1 MAGIEVRGA
10 SEHNLHDLDVDIGGG
25 ITVLVGVSGSGK
37 SSLAFDTVYA
47 EARRRFL
54 DALSMRSPWARVRPP
69 HVRQIRGLGPAVA
82 VSQNELNRNPNSTVA
97 SASGLMPFL
106 RVLFARF
113 GEASCP
119 DCGTPVRPLTTEAR
133 RSALADVKKPVDVLA
148 VMARGASGSHRTLR
162 RVVPDIVVKSD
173 VISVP
178 VARLGARAGAREIN
192 DAIARADQLGAIEIV
207 AGPLSLLRA
216 PVCPGCGRWVGS
228 ARPPEFRP
236 GTVASATWR
245 LGGLTLDEVV
255 RLDVA
260 AAHAFADALDLPG
273 AGRATS
279 ELARRIDALAG
290 LGLGYLGL
298 DRPVPTL
305 SRGEAQRVRIAQI
318 LVNRLEDLLHVLDE
332 PSIGLHPREVRSLL
346 DTLAKLPG
354 PVVMVEHDPRAAALA
369 DDAIEIGPGAGDD
382 GGRIVFRGTPAALW
396 KADTVSGRRF
406 SAKRSV
412 EWRNERRNDGQSST
426 RPAKRDAKAADGAAL
441 VVRNATLRNLRGV
454 TCHVP
459 LGSLTV
465 VTGPSGAGKTTL
477 ARDVVLAS
485 VEAGK
490 AVGCDGVDGPGLR
503 PVMVDQ
509 SPIGNNPR
517 SNPATYTKVLDRIR
531 NTFAKATGVSASA
544 FSFNRA
550 EGACEGC
557 DGYGAI
563 EVKLRW
569 LAPSWVECWACE
581 GARFRP
587 EVLEHT
593 IERHGRHLNIADVLD
608 LPVSDALALLGDDKA
623 TAKVLS
629 AMDEVGLGYLSLG
642 QPSPSLSGGEA
653 QRIRLA
659 RHLARVKAGDLL
671 VLDEPTI
678 GLHPHDVDRL
688 LDTLDRLVSG
698 GATVLVVEHQEDVI
712 VAADHVIDLGPGAG
726 PEGGTLVREGRPRRA
741 DLPPI
746 KPRTKPRREPRT
758 SDRIRIRG
766 AAANNLR
773 DVDVDVPKGKFVV
786 VTGLSGSG
794 KSSLVG
800 DVLEAEASRR
810 LLECLSMYER
820 QGTREGPESNVRSI
834 DGLGPT
840 VVLDGRRYLSRTTTG
855 EATGVSAHVAT
866 LLSRIGVGP
875 CDACGELAVR
885 RSSPLPEAHRVCA
898 DCGAEAV
905 RAEPRHFSPN
915 LYAAACIGCGG
926 VGFKQ
931 IPSEAKL
938 IKDPTKSVRGGAFV
952 SPGYFPRSYL
962 IQDGTGGNRAF
973 KAIAAHFGFDIED
986 AWQDIPEAG
995 RHALLWGARNELG
1008 RWHGILPILA
1018 TEVGDLYTDRVV
1030 CEACSGER
1038 LRPPY
1043 HAIELAT
1050 PQRSEGAG
1058 GCKTRRALNEMP
1070 LRELRTFLAGIEV
1083 PEILATSHNAALR
1096 RLEFLALV
1104 GLDYV
1109 HLDRLLFTL
1118 SAGEA
1123 QRVRLAAVIG
1133 SDLRDLTVLLDEPTR
1148 GLHAREV
1155 DALSEALVALARQGN
1170 TVLVVE
1176 HDAAVI
1182 RRADHVIEM
1191 GPGSG
1196 MHGGRVMTKG
1206 VPSALKKGV
1215 TRDLLGGRIS
1225 LPTTR
1230 ERRVPKD
1237 WIVVRAPRGNNLRAD
1252 EVRLPLGV
1260 LGGVCGPSGSGKST
1274 LVVDTVARALNPQ
1287 KATGTWS
1294 SGDTRPLAHEALE
1307 APPLRLVMMDQSRRG
1322 VQSPG
1327 EHLGVTNALRKRYAE
1342 HDPDA
1347 VELCDSCGG
1356 RGAITVDMVFLSSI
1370 VYPCDACDGTGYAR
1384 LAHDISLRGVPLP
1397 ELETRSLAGVLEL
1410 WSDVDPIA
1418 RPLSAAV
1425 RLNLGYLS
1433 LRQPTAS
1440 MSGGECQRLRLADAI
1455 ARKRQATPRLF
1466 VLDEPTVGLHDR
1478 DVASLVQALDEIV
1491 EAGDGVLV
1499 VEHHTGL
1506 LACCDWL
1513 VELDEGHIAAEG
1525 HPDDIARGTSPTAPY
1540 LAGASRTTTGGAR
1553 SATASGSR

>member
-1 MAGIEVRGA
+1 MRGIEVRGA
-10 SEHNLHDLDVDIGGG
+10 AEHNLHDVDVDLARG

-54 DALSMRSPWARVRPP
+54 DALSMRSPWTRMRPP
-69 HVRQIRGLGPAVA
+69 HVKTINGLGPAVA

-133 RSALADVKKPVDVLA
+133 RTALAEAKKPVEVRA
-148 VMARGASGSHRTLR
+148 VMARGASGSHRALQR
-162 RVVPDIVVKSD
+162 AVPDVVVKNGE
-173 VISVP
+173 ITMP
-178 VARLGARAGAREIN
+178 IARLTAKATARDIN
-192 DAIARADQLGAIEIV
+192 DAIARADQLGAVEIV
-207 AGPLSLLRA
+207 AGSLSLLRA
-216 PVCPGCGRWVGS
+216 PVCPQCGRWVGS

-236 GTVASATWR
+236 GTVASQTWR

-255 RLDVA
+255 RLDVRA
-260 AAHAFADALDLPG
+260 ALAFASGLDLPG

-279 ELARRIDALAG
+279 ELVRRIDALAG
-290 LGLGYLGL
+290 LGLGYLDL
-298 DRPVPTL
+298 DRPIPTL

-332 PSIGLHPREVRSLL
+332 PSIGLHPREVKGLL
-346 DTLAKLPG
+346 DTLAQLPG

-369 DDAIEIGPGAGDD
+369 DDAIEIGPGAGED
-382 GGRIVFRGTPAALW
+382 GGRIVFHGTPAALW
-396 KADTVSGRRF
+396 KADTISGQRF
-406 SAKRSV
+406 S
-412 EWRNERRNDGQSST
+412 QM
-426 RPAKRDAKAADGAAL
+426 RPPIGNCEAHADGSL
-441 VVRNATLRNLRGV
+441 VVRDASLRNLRGV
-454 TCHVP
+454 TCNVP
-459 LGSLTV
+459 IGKLTV
-465 VTGPSGAGKTTL
+465 ITGPSGAGKTTL

-485 VEAGK
+485 VEEGK
-490 AVGCDGVDGPGLR
+490 AIGCAGIEGPTLR

-531 NTFAKATGVSASA
+531 TTFAKATGLSASA
-544 FSFNRA
+544 FSFNRP

-557 DGYGAI
+557 DGYGAV

-569 LAPSWVECWACE
+569 LAASWVECWACE

-593 IERHGRHLNIADVLD
+593 IERHGRTLNIADVLD
-608 LPVSDALALLGDDKA
+608 LPVTEALALLAGDNA
-623 TAKVLS
+623 TAKILS
-629 AMDEVGLGYLSLG
+629 AMSDVGLGYLSLG
-642 QPSPSLSGGEA
+642 QPSPTLSGGEA

-659 RHLARVKAGDLL
+659 RHLSRVKSGDLL

-688 LDTLDRLVSG
+688 LETIDRLTSG

-712 VAADHVIDLGPGAG
+712 AAADHVIDLGPGAG
-726 PEGGTLVREGRPRRA
+726 PDGGKLMREGPPRRA
-741 DLPPI
+741 DLPRI
-746 KPRTKPRREPRT
+746 TPRSKPRREPRT
-758 SDRIRIRG
+758 SDRVRIRG

-773 DVDVDVPKGKFVV
+773 DVDVDVPKSKLVV

-820 QGTREGPESNVRSI
+820 QGTREGPEANVRTI

-840 VVLDGRRYLSRTTTG
+840 VVLDGRRYLSRTTVG
-855 EATGVSAHVAT
+855 EATGVGAHIGM
-866 LLSRIGVGP
+866 LLSRMGVGP

-885 RSSPLPEAHRVCA
+885 RSSPLPEAHRVCD
-898 DCGAEAV
+898 DCGAEAKS
-905 RAEPRHFSPN
+905 AEPRHFSPN

-938 IKDPTKSVRGGAFV
+938 VKDPTKSVRGGAFV

-995 RHALLWGARNELG
+995 RHALLWGAKDKG
-1008 RWHGILPILA
+1008 AGSSGHWWGILPILA
-1018 TEVGDLYTDRVV
+1018 TEVGDLYTDRVT
-1030 CEACSGER
+1030 CESCNGER

-1043 HAIELAT
+1043 HAIT
-1050 PQRSEGAG
+1050 IG
-1058 GCKTRRALNEMP
+1058 GKTRRALSEMK
-1070 LRELRTFLAGIEV
+1070 LRDLRAFLEEVEV
-1083 PEILATSHNAALR
+1083 PEILSVPHAAALR
-1096 RLEFLALV
+1096 RLEFLGLV
-1104 GLDYV
+1104 GLDYI

-1170 TVLVVE
+1170 TVIVVE
-1176 HDAAVI
+1176 HDASVI
-1182 RRADHVIEM
+1182 KRADHVIEM

-1196 MHGGRVMTKG
+1196 THGGRVVTKG

-1215 TRDLLGGRIS
+1215 TRDLLGGRIA
-1225 LPTTR
+1225 LPAAR

-1237 WIVVRAPRGNNLRAD
+1237 WIVVRAPRGNNLKAD
-1252 EVRLPLGV
+1252 EIRLPLGV

-1274 LVVDTVARALNPQ
+1274 LIVDTVGRALNPQ

-1307 APPLRLVMMDQSRRG
+1307 SPPLRLVMMDQSRRG

-1327 EHLGVTNALRKRYAE
+1327 EHLGITTALRKRYAE

-1347 VELCDSCGG
+1347 VELCDACGG

-1370 VYPCDACDGTGYAR
+1370 VYPCDACDGTGYTR
-1384 LAHDISLRGVPLP
+1384 LAHDISLRGLSLP
-1397 ELETRSLAGVLEL
+1397 ELETRSLADVLEM
-1410 WSDVDPIA
+1410 WADVDQVA
-1418 RPLSAAV
+1418 RPLEAAV
-1425 RLNLGYLS
+1425 RLNLGYLA
-1433 LRQPTAS
+1433 LRQPSAS
-1440 MSGGECQRLRLADAI
+1440 LSGGECQRLRLADAI

-1499 VEHHTGL
+1499 VEHHAGL
-1506 LACCDWL
+1506 LACCDFL
-1513 VELDEGHIAAEG
+1513 VELENGDIAAEG
-1525 HPDDIARGTSPTAPY
+1525 TPDDIARGKSPTAPY
-1540 LAGASRTTTGGAR
+1540 LAGALR
-1553 SATASGSR
+1553 

>member
-10 SEHNLHDLDVDIGGG
+10 AEHNLHELDVDLSRG

-54 DALSMRSPWARVRPP
+54 DALSFRSPWTRVRPP
-69 HVRQIRGLGPAVA
+69 HVRTIRGLGAAVA

-119 DCGTPVRPLTTEAR
+119 DCSTPVRPLTTEAR
-133 RSALADVKKPVDVLA
+133 RAALADARKPVEVRA
-148 VMARGASGSHRTLR
+148 VMARGATGSHRTLR
-162 RVVPDIVVKSD
+162 RAVSD
-173 VISVP
+173 VVVEGDAIFVP
-178 VARLGARAGAREIN
+178 VARLRAKAGAREVN
-192 DAIARADQLGAIEIV
+192 DAIARADQLGAVEIV

-216 PVCPGCGRWVGS
+216 PVCPQCGRWVGS

-236 GTVASATWR
+236 GTVASQTWR
-245 LGGLTLDEVV
+245 LGDLTLDEVV
-255 RLDVA
+255 QLDVTA
-260 AAHAFADALDLPG
+260 AAAFASGLDLPG

-279 ELARRIDALAG
+279 ELFRRIDALVG

-298 DRPVPTL
+298 YRPVPTL

-332 PSIGLHPREVRSLL
+332 PSIGLHPREVRGLL

-369 DDAIEIGPGAGDD
+369 DDAIEIGPHAGDD
-382 GGRIVFRGTPAALW
+382 GGRIVFHGTPAALW

-406 SAKRSV
+406 SAGAGASSAGSVDASGPQTAKSIHRTAPKRVIESL
-412 EWRNERRNDGQSST
+412 T
-426 RPAKRDAKAADGAAL
+426 
-441 VVRNATLRNLRGV
+441 VRNATLRNLRGV
-454 TCHVP
+454 TCSVP

-465 VTGPSGAGKTTL
+465 LTGPSGAGKTTL

-490 AVGCDGVDGPGLR
+490 AVGCDGIDGPKLR
-503 PVMVDQ
+503 PVIVDQ

-531 NTFAKATGVSASA
+531 ATFAKATGVTASA
-544 FSFNRA
+544 FSFNRP

-569 LAPSWVECWACE
+569 LAPTWVECEACE

-593 IERHGRHLNIADVLD
+593 IERQGRVMNIADVLD
-608 LPVSDALALLGDDKA
+608 LPVSDALALLADDAA
-623 TAKVLS
+623 TAKILS
-629 AMDEVGLGYLSLG
+629 AMAEVGLSYLSLG
-642 QPSPSLSGGEA
+642 QPSPTLSGGEA

-659 RHLARVKAGDLL
+659 RHLARVKPGDLL

-688 LDTLDRLVSG
+688 LDTIDRLTSG

-712 VAADHVIDLGPGAG
+712 AAADHVIDLGPGAG
-726 PEGGTLVREGRPRRA
+726 PDGGTLMREGPPRRA
-741 DLPPI
+741 DMPPI
-746 KPRTKPRREPRT
+746 TPRTKPRRQPRT
-758 SDRIRIRG
+758 SDRVRIRG

-773 DVDVDVPKGKFVV
+773 DLDVDVPKATFTV

-820 QGTREGPESNVRSI
+820 QGTREGPEANVRAI

-840 VVLDGRRYLSRTTTG
+840 VVLDGRRWISRTTVGDVTG
-855 EATGVSAHVAT
+855 IGAHVAT
-866 LLSRIGVGP
+866 LLSRLGVGR
-875 CDACGELAVR
+875 CDACGALAVK
-885 RSSPLPEAHRVCA
+885 RSSPLPEAHRVCEE
-898 DCGAEAV
+898 CGAEAV

-915 LYAAACIGCGG
+915 VYAAACTGCGG
-926 VGFKQ
+926 VGMRQ

-952 SPGYFPRSYL
+952 SPGYFPRNYL
-962 IQDGTGGNRAF
+962 IQDGTGGNQAF
-973 KAIAAHFGFDIED
+973 RAIAAHYGFDIED
-986 AWQDIPEAG
+986 AWQDIPEDG
-995 RHALLWGARNELG
+995 RKALLWGARNELG
-1008 RWHGILPILA
+1008 RWHGILPILS
-1018 TEVGDLYTDRVV
+1018 TEAGDLYTDRVV
-1030 CEACSGER
+1030 CDKCHGAR

-1043 HAIELAT
+1043 DTIEV
-1050 PQRSEGAG
+1050 AG
-1058 GCKTRRALNEMP
+1058 LTRRAFSGMP
-1070 LRELRTFLAGIEV
+1070 LRTLRERLADIDV
-1083 PEILATSHNAALR
+1083 PELLAAAHRAALR

-1104 GLDYV
+1104 GLDYINLNRFL
-1109 HLDRLLFTL
+1109 HTL

-1133 SDLRDLTVLLDEPTR
+1133 SELRDLTVLMDEPTR

-1155 DALSEALVALARQGN
+1155 DALTQALAALAEQGN
-1170 TVLVVE
+1170 TVVVVE
-1176 HDAAVI
+1176 HDPSVI
-1182 RRADHVIEM
+1182 RRAEHVIEI

-1196 MHGGRVMTKG
+1196 VHGGQVVVSG
-1206 VPSALKKGV
+1206 VPATLRKGV
-1215 TRDLLGGRIS
+1215 TRELLTGAIP
-1225 LPTTR
+1225 LPVGR

-1237 WIVVRAPRGNNLRAD
+1237 WLVVRAPRGNNLRAD
-1252 EVRLPLGV
+1252 EVRLPLRV
-1260 LGGVCGPSGSGKST
+1260 IGGVCGPSGSGKST
-1274 LVVDTVARALNPQ
+1274 LVVDTVGRALNPTPQ
-1287 KATGTWS
+1287 TATWS
-1294 SGDTRPLAHEALE
+1294 SGMTRPEPHEAIDS
-1307 APPLRLVMMDQSRRG
+1307 PPLKLIVMDQSSRG

-1327 EHLGVTNALRKRYAE
+1327 SHLGVTMALRKRYAE

-1347 VELCDSCGG
+1347 VELCDECGG
-1356 RGAITVDMVFLSSI
+1356 RGALTVDMVFLSSI
-1370 VYPCDACDGTGYAR
+1370 VYPCDACEGTGYAR
-1384 LAHDISLRGVPLP
+1384 LAQDIAVRGLSLP
-1397 ELETRSLAGVLEL
+1397 ELETRSLIDVLEL
-1410 WSDVDPIA
+1410 WPDVDTIA
-1418 RPLSAAV
+1418 RPLEAAI
-1425 RLNLGYLS
+1425 RLNLGYLA
-1433 LRQPTAS
+1433 LRQPSAS
-1440 MSGGECQRLRLADAI
+1440 LSGGECQRLRLADAI
-1455 ARKRQATPRLF
+1455 ARKRRSTPRLF
-1466 VLDEPTVGLHDR
+1466 VLDEPTLGLHDR
-1478 DVASLVQALDEIV
+1478 DVAALVQALDEIV
-1491 EAGDGVLV
+1491 EAGDGVLI
-1499 VEHHTGL
+1499 VEHHVGL

-1513 VELDEGHIAAEG
+1513 VEMDEGDIAAEG
-1525 HPDDIARGTSPTAPY
+1525 PPDEIARGKTPTARY
-1540 LAGASRTTTGGAR
+1540 LAEALT
-1553 SATASGSR
+1553 